1 MTEKNELL
9 KAALK
14 LAEMHRN
21 FTEKGEAYSLD
32 AWNAAIA
39 TIEKHRP
46 KPEPVECWVN
56 IYKAEESRG
65 RFGFAWSHK
74 CDAERNA
81 ATREDVERVAVHLG
95 EVTPA
100 PEWDRWDE
108 EKAREIYWDNDERNV
123 FAAMAKAHNAEM
135 RRVTGTEGK

>member
-1 MTEKNELL
+1 MAEKNELL
-9 KAALK
+9 EAALK

-39 TIEKHRP
+39 AIEKHRP
-46 KPEPVECWVN
+46 KPEPLQGWVN
-56 IYKAEESRG
+56 VYGNEHPFYATEE
-65 RFGFAWSHK
+65 
-74 CDAERNA
+74 DAKEGASGGCLRQA
-81 ATREDVERVAVHLG
+81 FVH

-100 PEWDRWDE
+100 PEWERWDE
-108 EKAREIYWDNDERNV
+108 DKVREAYWESDERNV

>member
-9 KAALK
+9 EAALK

-21 FTEKGEAYSLD
+21 FTEKGDAYSLD
-32 AWNAAIA
+32 TWNAAIA
-39 TIEKHRP
+39 AIEKHRP
-46 KPEPVECWVN
+46 KPEPEECYMIIW
-56 IYKAEESRG
+56 ADGSRT
-65 RFGFAWSHK
+65 
-74 CDAERNA
+74 
-81 ATREDVERVAVHLG
+81 ATTTKPDDKVGSGKIRVAHLL

-100 PEWDRWDE
+100 PEWERWDE
-108 EKAREIYWDNDERNV
+108 DKVREAYWESDERNV

>member
-1 MTEKNELL
+1 MAEKNELL

-39 TIEKHRP
+39 AIEKHRP
-46 KPEPVECWVN
+46 KHKPVERWV
-56 IYKAEESRG
+56 ILWYDG
-65 RFGFAWSHK
+65 
-74 CDAERNA
+74 
-81 ATREDVERVAVHLG
+81 TEDFFNHDPKTTSPNGKTVHLR

-108 EKAREIYWDNDERNV
+108 EKAREIYWDKDERNV